1 MNYICNYSILRF
13 LPYPETGEFV
23 NIGIVLLANNGEFR
37 FKIATRRQRVTRFFE
52 TLDSKVYTRARN
64 EVTEELSRL
73 VGFFA
78 SRRNEINLLVTT
90 FKHLIQPRETM
101 MRFSEPGTVTTTNI
115 GETLE
120 TLFDHYVNHSFANK
134 EYQEK
139 VLERQLG
146 NLLATSNLKQ
156 RYSERRLGDS
166 EYDVR
171 FPFVLIANE
180 QAAQA
185 IKPLYFGQAEPSR
198 LLEHGDAWQAKVM
211 RLKRAQRLAKD
222 TLFITEPPSEDQPK
236 LIKAYE
242 EVTNALADVEGVR
255 VVSAKRSGKE
265 LIFEIKRGIPPT
277 TH

>member
-23 NIGIVLLANNGEFR
+23 NIGIVLLTNNGEFR

-52 TLDSKVYTRARN
+52 TLDSKVYIRARN
-64 EVTEELSRL
+64 EVDEELTRL

-78 SRRNEINLLVTT
+78 SRRNEISLLATT
-90 FKHLIQPRETM
+90 FKHLTQPRETM
-101 MRFSEPGTVTTTNI
+101 MRFSEPGTITTTDI

-146 NLLATSNLKQ
+146 SLLATSNLKQ

-171 FPFVLIANE
+171 FPFVLMADE

-198 LLEHGDAWQAKVM
+198 ILEHGDAWQAKVM

-265 LIFEIKRGIPPT
+265 LISEIKRGIPPT
-277 TH
+277 AH

>member
-52 TLDSKVYTRARN
+52 TLDSKVYIRARN
-64 EVTEELSRL
+64 EVDEELNRL

-78 SRRNEINLLVTT
+78 SRRNEISLLVTT

-101 MRFSEPGTVTTTNI
+101 MRFSEPGTITTIDI

-146 NLLATSNLKQ
+146 SLLATSNLKQ

-171 FPFVLIANE
+171 FPFVLMADE

-198 LLEHGDAWQAKVM
+198 ILEHGDAWQAKVM

-222 TLFITEPPSEDQPK
+222 TLFITEPPSEEQPK

-255 VVSAKRSGKE
+255 VVSAKRSGNE
-265 LIFEIKRGIPPT
+265 LISEIKRGIPPT
-277 TH
+277 AH

>member
-52 TLDSKVYTRARN
+52 TLDSKVYIRARN
-64 EVTEELSRL
+64 EVDEELKRL

-101 MRFSEPGTVTTTNI
+101 MRFSEPGTITTTNI

-146 NLLATSNLKQ
+146 SLLATSNLKQ

-166 EYDVR
+166 EYEVR
-171 FPFVLIANE
+171 FPFVLMADE

-185 IKPLYFGQAEPSR
+185 IKPLYFGQAEPSKI
-198 LLEHGDAWQAKVM
+198 LEHGDAWQAKVM

-222 TLFITEPPSEDQPK
+222 TLFITEPPSEDKPK

-242 EVTNALADVEGVR
+242 EVTSALADVEGVR
-255 VVSAKRSGKE
+255 VVSAKRPGKE
-265 LIFEIKRGIPPT
+265 LISEIKRGIPQT
-277 TH
+277 VH

>member
-37 FKIATRRQRVTRFFE
+37 FKIANRRQRVTRFFE
-52 TLDSKVYTRARN
+52 TLDSKVYIRARN
-64 EVTEELSRL
+64 EVDEELNRL
-73 VGFFA
+73 AGFFA
-78 SRRNEINLLVTT
+78 SRRNEISLLVTT
-90 FKHLIQPRETM
+90 FNHLIQPRETM
-101 MRFSEPGTVTTTNI
+101 MRFSEPGTITTIDI
-115 GETLE
+115 GEALE

-139 VLERQLG
+139 GLERQLG
-146 NLLATSNLKQ
+146 SLLVTSNLKQ

-171 FPFVLIANE
+171 FPFVLMANE

-198 LLEHGDAWQAKVM
+198 ILEHGDAWQAKVM
-211 RLKRAQRLAKD
+211 RLKRAHRLARD
-222 TLFITEPPSEDQPK
+222 TLFITEPPCENQPK

-242 EVTNALADVEGVR
+242 EVTNALADLEGVR
-255 VVSAKRSGKE
+255 VVSARRSEKE
-265 LIFEIKRGIPPT
+265 LISEIKLGIPPAI
-277 TH
+277 H

>member
-52 TLDSKVYTRARN
+52 TLDSKVYIRARN
-64 EVTEELSRL
+64 EVDEELNRL

-78 SRRNEINLLVTT
+78 SRRNEISLLVTT

-101 MRFSEPGTVTTTNI
+101 MRFSEPGTVTTTDI

-146 NLLATSNLKQ
+146 SLLATSNLKQ

-171 FPFVLIANE
+171 FPFVLMADE

-198 LLEHGDAWQAKVM
+198 ILEHGDAWQAKVM

-255 VVSAKRSGKE
+255 VVSAKRSGNE
-265 LIFEIKRGIPPT
+265 LISEIKRGIPPT
-277 TH
+277 AH